1 MRWPA
6 TRRWPQL
13 GLTAFLV
20 GSCPTRRIRPL
31 LHASEKRRPRTNKSP
46 HRAGFSRSG
55 RRGSNPRPSAWEAD
69 ALPTELR
76 PRLEKGTAPSLQQGI
91 AEKRLQADDLTVR
104 TLLDWHRE
112 DGQTMAEYSIILA
125 VITPAIVLVVSLLS
139 GRIAAMFSGL
149 PGLIP

>member
-1 MRWPA
+1 MGRG
-6 TRRWPQL
+6 T
-13 GLTAFLV
+13 
-20 GSCPTRRIRPL
+20 
-31 LHASEKRRPRTNKSP
+31 
-46 HRAGFSRSG
+46 FSSG

-125 VITPAIVLVVSLLS
+125 VITPAIVLTISLLS
-139 GRIAAMFSGL
+139 DRIAGL
-149 PGLIP
+149 FTALPSLIP

>member
-1 MRWPA
+1 
-6 TRRWPQL
+6 
-13 GLTAFLV
+13 
-20 GSCPTRRIRPL
+20 
-31 LHASEKRRPRTNKSP
+31 
-46 HRAGFSRSG
+46 
-55 RRGSNPRPSAWEAD
+55 
-69 ALPTELR
+69 
-76 PRLEKGTAPSLQQGI
+76 
-91 AEKRLQADDLTVR
+91 LTVR

>member
-1 MRWPA
+1 
-6 TRRWPQL
+6 
-13 GLTAFLV
+13 
-20 GSCPTRRIRPL
+20 
-31 LHASEKRRPRTNKSP
+31 
-46 HRAGFSRSG
+46 SRSLRTAVRLYALLQGMQHETRMLIGHGGKKTRCFQRVRESG
-55 RRGSNPRPSAWEAD
+55 RPGSNRRPSAWEAD

-125 VITPAIVLVVSLLS
+125 VITPAIVLAVSLLS
-139 GRIAAMFSGL
+139 DSVATRIGAVASLF
-149 PGLIP
+149 P

>member
-1 MRWPA
+1 MCRF
-6 TRRWPQL
+6 QH
-13 GLTAFLV
+13 V
-20 GSCPTRRIRPL
+20 
-31 LHASEKRRPRTNKSP
+31 
-46 HRAGFSRSG
+46 SRSG

-76 PRLEKGTAPSLQQGI
+76 PRAKKGTAPSLHQGI
-91 AEKRLQADDLTVR
+91 AEKGLQDDDSSVR

-112 DGQTMAEYSIILA
+112 DGQTFAEYSIILA